1 MLFMDNQVN
10 RFILLT
16 VFISHSFMLS
26 AQEYHGTTGLLH
38 VPSGEM
44 GEAGHFRGGASF
56 LHRAV
61 MPDLS
66 YHYGDGK
73 PFNTMSFTLGISA
86 FSWLELSYTSI
97 LLKIHKNGNPQLP
110 MGYYN
115 EDRHVNVKV
124 RLIKEKQWWP
134 AVAVGWDD
142 IARIPGM
149 EKDLASNNFFRNT
162 YVAASKHYVYQGHI
176 IGAHLAY
183 RYYPSKENR
192 DHHGIVGGVTVEP
205 LLKEFWDGM
214 PTWVQRPRVIAE
226 WDGAGV
232 NVGADVLL
240 WRHLFIQA
248 SIVHGHGFT
257 GGLSY
262 HYTIPF

>member
-1 MLFMDNQVN
+1 MRCFTKWSLHVSLMGIVP
-10 RFILLT
+10 ICSMT
-16 VFISHSFMLS
+16 IS
-26 AQEYHGTTGLLH
+26 AQEYQGTSGLLH
-38 VPSGEM
+38 VPSGEIEPV
-44 GEAGHFRGGASF
+44 GTFRGLGMSLDKRSHPLTCDDGPYRTF
-56 LHRAV
+56 R
-61 MPDLS
+61 
-66 YHYGDGK
+66 YGMGIVACEWLE
-73 PFNTMSFTLGISA
+73 MSFVMT
-86 FSWLELSYTSI
+86 
-97 LLKIHKNGNPQLP
+97 LLKEPKYGNTGPI
-110 MGYYN
+110 GYYN
-115 EDRHVNVKV
+115 QDRFAN
-124 RLIKEKQWWP
+124 IKLRPLKEGPWWP

-142 IARIPGM
+142 VGNFRMGKSLTA
-149 EKDLASNNFFRNT
+149 NNHFENI

-205 LLKEFWDGM
+205 SLKEFWDGM